1 MRQYPQ
7 NSPAAMSRLVALS
20 LMADGA
26 IDLSELDTLERQGI
40 LSRVGM
46 DESGFDKVIHE
57 FCEDM
62 LTCANRNT
70 SGQIELDEATVGALL
85 TDINEPAL
93 QRRVLRAMLDIVNAD
108 GRLSGG
114 EAVLVSQAM
123 KSWDIDLYEVSQTS
137 KLRARRWPPQVRRPN
152 YA

>member
-26 IDLSELDTLERQGI
+26 IDLSELDTLERQDI